1 MRQIFLAAVV
11 AFFSCISTAMLGA
24 GNFDAPRK
32 IDWPHGGP
40 FGTFDRASLQR
51 GLQVYQEVCAGCHS
65 LRLIAFR
72 TLSEI
77 GLNEEEVKALASEA
91 TFLDGPNDDGEMFER
106 PGKPSDYFPS
116 PFPNEKAA
124 RVANNGAFPPDLSLI
139 IKSRAGS
146 ENYLFSLL
154 SGYQEAPDGV
164 KMAEGMY
171 YNPYFPGH
179 QIAMAPPLTDE
190 AVEYADSTK
199 ASIEQMSKDV
209 SAFLAWAAEP
219 TLEDRRRMGVKV
231 ILFLLVFA
239 GVLFLAKRKIWS
251 NVS

>member
-1 MRQIFLAAVV
+1 MRRSFLFSMAAFLIFIPTMT
-11 AFFSCISTAMLGA
+11 FGA

-51 GLQVYQEVCAGCHS
+51 GLQVYQEVCSGCHS

-72 TLSEI
+72 SLLEI
-77 GLNEEEVKALASEA
+77 GLNEKEVKALAREA
-91 TFLDGPNDDGEMFER
+91 TYIDGPNDDGEMFER
-106 PGKPSDYFPS
+106 SGKPSDYFPS

-139 IKSRAGS
+139 VKARSGA

-164 KMAEGMY
+164 KLADGMH
-171 YNPYFPGH
+171 YNPYFPGY
-179 QIAMAPPLTDE
+179 QIAMAPPLNDE
-190 AVEYADSTK
+190 AVEYADGTE
-199 ASIEQMSKDV
+199 ASVQQMSEDV
-209 SAFLAWAAEP
+209 SAFLSWAAEP

-231 ILFLLVFA
+231 VLFLIVFA
-239 GVLFLAKRKIWS
+239 FVLFLAKRKIWS
-251 NVS
+251 SVS